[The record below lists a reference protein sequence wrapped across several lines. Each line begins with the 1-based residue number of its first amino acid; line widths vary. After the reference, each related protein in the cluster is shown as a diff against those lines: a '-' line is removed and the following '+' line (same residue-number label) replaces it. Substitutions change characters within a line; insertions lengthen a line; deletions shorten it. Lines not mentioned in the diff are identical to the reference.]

1 MQSIMKFEMTD
12 SEIIRSFQNAEKPK
26 NQVRILAELN
36 GVALLDMAEKLK
48 ELGMQVDKRWY
59 TQIPKQKAE
68 KEESKYVNVNEEMQ
82 SLKDEVLRLNEENKA
97 LNELLVTAK
106 VKAAQA
112 EKYRK
117 IVMILMEETA

>member
-1 MQSIMKFEMTD
+1 MQIMKFEMTD
-12 SEIIRSFQNAEKPK
+12 GEIIRSFQNAEKPK
-26 NQVRILAELN
+26 DQVRILAELN

-59 TQIPKQKAE
+59 AQMPKK
-68 KEESKYVNVNEEMQ
+68 KEGEFVNINEEMQ

-97 LNELLVTAK
+97 LNELLVEAK
-106 VKAAQA
+106 VKAVQA

-117 IVMILMEETA
+117 IVMILMEESA

>member
-12 SEIIRSFQNAEKPK
+12 NEIIRSFQNAEKPK
-26 NQVRILAELN
+26 DQVRILAELN

-59 TQIPKQKAE
+59 AQIPKQKAE

-97 LNELLVTAK
+97 LNELLVAANAK
-106 VKAAQA
+106 ASQA

-117 IVMILMEETA
+117 IVMILMEE

>member
-1 MQSIMKFEMTD
+1 MKFEMSD

-26 NQVRILAELN
+26 DQVRILAELN

-59 TQIPKQKAE
+59 AQIPKQKAE
-68 KEESKYVNVNEEMQ
+68 KEESKYVNINEEMQ

-97 LNELLVTAK
+97 LNELLVTAN
-106 VKAAQA
+106 VKIAQA

-117 IVMILMEETA
+117 IVMILMEESA

>member
-1 MQSIMKFEMTD
+1 MKFEMTD

-26 NQVRILAELN
+26 DQVRILAELN

-48 ELGMQVDKRWY
+48 ELGQPVDMRWY
-59 TQIPKQKAE
+59 AQVPKKKTEKPE
-68 KEESKYVNVNEEMQ
+68 KEEREFVNVNEEMQ
-82 SLKDEVLRLNEENKA
+82 SLKDEVLRLNEENRV
-97 LNELLVTAK
+97 LNELLVTANA
-106 VKAAQA
+106 KAAQT

>member
-1 MQSIMKFEMTD
+1 M
-12 SEIIRSFQNAEKPK
+12 
-26 NQVRILAELN
+26 RILAKLN

-59 TQIPKQKAE
+59 AQIPKQKAE
-68 KEESKYVNVNEEMQ
+68 KEESKYVNISEEMQ
-82 SLKDEVLRLNEENKA
+82 SLKDKVLRLNEENKA
-97 LNELLVTAK
+97 LNELLVAAK

-117 IVMILMEETA
+117 IVMILTEETA

>member
-1 MQSIMKFEMTD
+1 MKFEMTD

-26 NQVRILAELN
+26 DQVRILAELN

-59 TQIPKQKAE
+59 AQIPK
-68 KEESKYVNVNEEMQ
+68 KEGEFVNINEEMQ
-82 SLKDEVLRLNEENKA
+82 SLKNEVLRLNEENRV
-97 LNELLVTAK
+97 LNELLVTANA
-106 VKAAQA
+106 KAAQA